1 MTMKAL
7 AFAQLA
13 MYDLGDMMKIFSEL
27 MKTGGF
33 LDRYDRQFSLI
44 HAERTTRQIQIFM
57 NDLNSKLVADFYENA
72 AKELPIY

>member
-57 NDLNSKLVADFYENA
+57 NDLNSKLVVDFYENA